1 VWLLCQVGHPRFD
14 LLARAWRRLANGGQ
28 PQEPLY
34 VRREPSFDAPA
45 ELGPGRRQPPFSV
58 EPAFELESPART
70 TGEPTRR
77 PTGDKMHLRRPI
89 VRDPE
94 FDRTTDAASHAM
106 ARRFAPPPAREE
118 PPGSAGLG
126 LFRRRWPL
134 AGRTDEGRA
143 PTPGERQTERRP
155 VWPGSVP
162 APAEE
167 EKVAGHIAPTEP
179 LFRREGDALYGRAVA
194 LVRAHRKVS
203 AAYLQQS
210 LGIRYMRA
218 ADLIDRME
226 REGIVGAPVH
236 GTRAILGTGARARIV

>member
-1 VWLLCQVGHPRFD
+1 
-14 LLARAWRRLANGGQ
+14 
-28 PQEPLY
+28 
-34 VRREPSFDAPA
+34 
-45 ELGPGRRQPPFSV
+45 
-58 EPAFELESPART
+58 
-70 TGEPTRR
+70 
-77 PTGDKMHLRRPI
+77 

-94 FDRTTDAASHAM
+94 FDRATDAASRAM

-126 LFRRRWPL
+126 LFRRRWPQ
-134 AGRTDEGRA
+134 AGRADEGRA
-143 PTPGERQTERRP
+143 PAPGERQTERKP

-162 APAEE
+162 VPAEADMTSHMVLA
-167 EKVAGHIAPTEP
+167 KP
-179 LFRREGDALYGRAVA
+179 FSRREGDELYGRAVA

-203 AAYLQQS
+203 AAHLQQS

-236 GTRAILGTGARARIV
+236 GTRPILGTASRPRIV